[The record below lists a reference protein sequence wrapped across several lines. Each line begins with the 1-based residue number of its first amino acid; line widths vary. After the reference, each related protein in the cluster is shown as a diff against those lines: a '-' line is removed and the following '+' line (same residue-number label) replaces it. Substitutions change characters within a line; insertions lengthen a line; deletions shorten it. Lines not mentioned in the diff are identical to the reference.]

1 MWYSI
6 ENGKGGADMENRWY
20 AAIDLKSF
28 YASVECVERGL
39 DPLDT
44 LLVVADESR
53 SQKTICLAVSPAL
66 KAYGIP
72 GRPRLFEVEE
82 SMRKVNT
89 LRQMAAPRRRLAGS
103 STFAH
108 ELQADLSLAAEYITA
123 RPQMRK
129 YVACSAQ
136 IYGIY
141 LRYVAPEDIHVYSI
155 DEVFIDLTRYLNTYG
170 LTPRALT
177 ERMME
182 EVLRETGITA
192 TAGIGTNLYLAK
204 VAMDIVAKHAAPNEH
219 GARVAELDEWSYRRE
234 LWDHRPLTDFWRV
247 GRGTARRLESRGIY
261 TMGDIARMSLD
272 AEDTLYKIFGVNAEL
287 LIDHAW
293 GHEPC
298 TLDVIKAY
306 TPESKSVCG
315 GQVLMRPYAF
325 REARLIVG
333 EMAEK
338 LSMDLVSKG
347 LQAGEVGLYVCYD
360 VENLAGAAPY
370 HGEVVMDYYGRPMPK
385 PTHGGHRFREPTA
398 STKSIV
404 AAIAAIFDKVVDPT
418 LTVRRIHVFAG
429 RLKEVGTDPMGGR
442 SEQLDLFT
450 DPEAEEQARQAR
462 EVQQQREHK
471 AQQAVLDIRKRFG
484 GNAILKGMDLK
495 EEATTRDRNEQI
507 GGHKA

>member
-1 MWYSI
+1 MAEYLSPGVYV
-6 ENGKGGADMENRWY
+6 EEYDSGATPMQGVSTST
-20 AAIDLKSF
+20 AGFIGLA
-28 YASVECVERGL
+28 ERGPVIGEPQLVTSFADYKRMYGGYLSEAGFGSARFLPYAVEQFFANGGSRAYIMRAVPGDAKAGSVTSGVLKITAASPGAWADNMRVTVEPAYKAKTQVYAVNGTDLTLKNADGFNAGDVVELFDGAKSEYATVKSVL
-39 DPLDT
+39 DN
-44 LLVVADESR
+44 VVA
-53 SQKTICLAVSPAL
+53 
-66 KAYGIP
+66 
-72 GRPRLFEVEE
+72 
-82 SMRKVNT
+82 
-89 LRQMAAPRRRLAGS
+89 
-103 STFAH
+103 
-108 ELQADLSLAAEYITA
+108 
-123 RPQMRK
+123 
-129 YVACSAQ
+129 
-136 IYGIY
+136 
-141 LRYVAPEDIHVYSI
+141 
-155 DEVFIDLTRYLNTYG
+155 
-170 LTPRALT
+170 
-177 ERMME
+177 
-182 EVLRETGITA
+182 
-192 TAGIGTNLYLAK
+192 
-204 VAMDIVAKHAAPNEH
+204 
-219 GARVAELDEWSYRRE
+219 LD
-234 LWDHRPLTDFWRV
+234 
-247 GRGTARRLESRGIY
+247 
-261 TMGDIARMSLD
+261 
-272 AEDTLYKIFGVNAEL
+272 K
-287 LIDHAW
+287 
-293 GHEPC
+293 PC